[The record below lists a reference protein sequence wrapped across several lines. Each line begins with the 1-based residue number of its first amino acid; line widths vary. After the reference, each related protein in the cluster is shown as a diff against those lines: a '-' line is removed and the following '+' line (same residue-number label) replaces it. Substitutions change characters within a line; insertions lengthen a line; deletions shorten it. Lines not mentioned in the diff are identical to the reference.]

1 MEMKRFFNLLSII
14 GISRQRSRCRD
25 ILLFLVSVAT
35 VAVISACGNRVLT
48 HSSLEN
54 VSFPT
59 RTVQHALGETVIPEE
74 PLRIITLVPGAVLDS
89 LLALDAK
96 PVGMVVFNNRT
107 YEVPPYLAEQVTDVE
122 SVGAITQPNLE
133 SIVQL
138 QPDLIIMSDFQKRL
152 YSKLSRIGPT
162 VAISVRVD
170 DWRESFLSLADLV
183 NKSDT
188 AQQLLAQYE
197 QRADT
202 FRKAMAEQTDSPEVS
217 VVRVRADGVFLY
229 VKSSPVGQI
238 LDELGIQRP
247 AAQNVALPRSPRISI
262 SLEELDKADGDVMF
276 VYGLEFRDTQP
287 AYEELQASPLWQQL
301 KAVQTNRVHVVPDAY
316 WSFPG
321 IQGLDLLIDDL
332 LTHLVQESN

>member
-1 MEMKRFFNLLSII
+1 MKQVFNLLSII
-14 GISRQRSRCRD
+14 RASRQRWQSRI
-25 ILLFLVSVAT
+25 ILLFLVSIAIV
-35 VAVISACGNRVLT
+35 VVISACGNRVQI

-54 VSFPT
+54 ASFPM
-59 RTVQHALGETVIPEE
+59 RTVQHALGETVIPED
-74 PLRIITLVPGAVLDS
+74 PQRIITLVPGAVLDS
-89 LLALDAK
+89 LLALEAK

-107 YEVPPYLAEQVTDVE
+107 YEVPPYLADQVIDIQ
-122 SVGAITQPNLE
+122 SVGNVGQPNLE
-133 SIVQL
+133 SIVRL
-138 QPDLIIMSDFQKRL
+138 QPDLIIISDFQRRL
-152 YSKLSRIGPT
+152 YSKLSEIAPT
-162 VAISVRVD
+162 VAIGSRVD
-170 DWRESFLSLADLV
+170 TWRESFLSLADLV

-188 AQQLLAQYE
+188 AQQLLAQYK
-197 QRADT
+197 QRADI
-202 FRKAMAEQTDSPEVS
+202 FKAAIAEQADSPEVS

-247 AAQNVALPRSPRISI
+247 AAQDVFLQRSPRISI
-262 SLEELDKADGDVMF
+262 SLEELAKADGDVMF

-287 AYEELQASPLWQQL
+287 AYEQLQASPLWQQL
-301 KAVQTNRVHVVPDAY
+301 KAVQTNRVYVVPDSY

>member
-1 MEMKRFFNLLSII
+1 MKQVFNFLVASRVSIWHWLFR
-14 GISRQRSRCRD
+14 GVS
-25 ILLFLVSVAT
+25 LFLLGVAT
-35 VAVISACGNRVLT
+35 FAVISACGNRVQV

-54 VSFPT
+54 ASFPT

-74 PLRIITLVPGAVLDS
+74 PLRIVTLVPGAVLDS

-107 YEVPPYLAEQVTDVE
+107 YEVPPYLAEQVTDIE

-133 SIVQL
+133 SIVRL
-138 QPDLIIMSDFQKRL
+138 QPDLIIISDFQRRL

-162 VAISVRVD
+162 VAVSGRVD
-170 DWRESFLSLADLV
+170 TWRESFLNLADLV
-183 NKSDT
+183 NKSDV

-202 FRKAMAEQTDSPEVS
+202 FKAAMAEQPDSPEVS

-247 AAQNVALPRSPRISI
+247 AAQDVALPRSPRISI

-287 AYEELQASPLWQQL
+287 AYEELQKSPLWQQL
-301 KAVQTNRVHVVPDAY
+301 KAVQTNRVHIVPDSY

-332 LTHLVQESN
+332 LAHLVQESN